1 MKRIN
6 KKQALQSFIIE
17 IIVMLI
23 TLIIRSIWFDKNFL
37 NDSIDLGVPLLVAA
51 LVGAYVSGRENWT
64 IND

>member
-17 IIVMLI
+17 IIVVLI
-23 TLIIRSIWFDKNFL
+23 ILIIRSIWFDKNFL

-51 LVGAYVSGRENWT
+51 C
-64 IND
+64 